1 MSSLEIS
8 APPVMAVPRL
18 PRTWYF
24 LGTTV
29 IGLIAYG
36 VMNLAEVAT
45 LLLLLARHAEP
56 VNSQAE
62 LQALLNQGGSI
73 AAATIAA
80 CPFVLGVLWVAI
92 RIARRRFASYLALRW
107 PVRGELVRGLAISF
121 AFLLAW
127 DLLSYLTGQ
136 KTPAFAIDS
145 YRTAKDAGALP
156 LVLVG
161 FCVAAPITEEFAVRG
176 FLFRGW
182 SRSFLGPIGAILL
195 SSALWAAMHVQYDWY
210 YVCEVFLIG
219 LIFGYLRHR
228 SGSTWLT
235 VITHGFCNLAI
246 LGQTAWIVARL

>member
-1 MSSLEIS
+1 
-8 APPVMAVPRL
+8 MAARRP

-29 IGLIAYG
+29 VGLIAYG
-36 VMNLAEVAT
+36 AMILAQLAT
-45 LLLLLARHAEP
+45 LLLLALHAEP
-56 VNSQAE
+56 VMTSQAE

-80 CPFVLGVLWVAI
+80 CPFVLGVLWAAV

-107 PVRGELVRGLAISF
+107 PIRGELVRGLAISF

-136 KTPAFAIDS
+136 KTPDFAIDS
-145 YRTAKDAGALP
+145 YRTARDAGVLP
-156 LVLVG
+156 LLLIA

-195 SSALWAAMHVQYDWY
+195 SSALWAATHLQYDWY